1 MKLKWI
7 AGVGFIAVVLSS
19 CLDTPNNAASNQFT
33 KDTTSIRNYIDL
45 NGISAT
51 KLPLEGVWFAYDQ
64 VGSGGHANFTDTVTL
79 TYKTRLLSTG
89 AVVED
94 YTSTPVTV
102 NLFNLAPGV
111 QIALPLFP
119 VGSKGRIYI
128 PSYYGYKGTS
138 TATIP
143 ANSNLIV
150 EFSLLGVTDHQLK
163 VDTVTINKYVKDKG
177 LSFVRSDA
185 SGIRYSIDTVGTGL
199 FYPTLSDSIA
209 CDYTV
214 KLLDGT
220 TLQQS
225 SATLKFPLADLIL
238 AWKIML
244 PQFAEGTTI
253 TMYTPSSYAYGSNP
267 TSATIP
273 SNANLIFNVKL
284 VKVIRH

>member
-7 AGVGFIAVVLSS
+7 GVVGLMAVVLSS
-19 CLDTPNNAASNQFT
+19 CLNVPDNAVTNQFA
-33 KDTTSIRNYIDL
+33 KDTTSIRAYLIS

-51 KLPLEGVWFAYDQ
+51 KLPPEGVWFAYDQ
-64 VGSGGHANFTDTVTL
+64 VGNGAHANFTDTVTL

-94 YTSTPVTV
+94 YTAAPVNI
-102 NLFNLAPGV
+102 NLFNLAQGV

-143 ANSNLIV
+143 ANSNLIF

-163 VDTVTINKYVKDKG
+163 VDTVTINKYVKDKAIP
-177 LSFVRSDA
+177 FVHSDG
-185 SGIRYSIDTVGTGL
+185 SGILYTIDTVGTGL
-199 FYPTLSDSIA
+199 LYPTLSDSIA
-209 CDYTV
+209 CNYTV

-220 TLQQS
+220 LLQQS
-225 SATLKFPLADLIL
+225 SATLKFPLADLIV

-244 PQFAEGTTI
+244 PLISEGTTI

-267 TSATIP
+267 TSSTIP
-273 SNANLIFNVKL
+273 SNANLIFNLKL
-284 VKVIRH
+284 VKVYRH